1 VANWNGNTVSKFV
14 PGSTTPT
21 ATGVTSL
28 PAAFSVKLGKLS
40 ELSYTKNGLCVM
52 LG

>member
-1 VANWNGNTVSKFV
+1 MDVFT
-14 PGSTTPT
+14 PGQGPIIVKV
-21 ATGVTSL
+21 GVTSL
-28 PAAFSVKLGKLS
+28 PAAFSVKVGKLS